1 MEFNSKQRLKLLRLY
16 TCMFTMLRSL
26 INQLGCGLDQ

>member
-16 TCMFTMLRSL
+16 TYMFTMSRSL